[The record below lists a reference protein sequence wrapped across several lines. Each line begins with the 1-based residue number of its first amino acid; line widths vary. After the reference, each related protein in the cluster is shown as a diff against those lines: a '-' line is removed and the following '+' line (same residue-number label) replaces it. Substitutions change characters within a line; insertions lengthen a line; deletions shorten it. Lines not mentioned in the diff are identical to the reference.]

1 MFFFNKKSI
10 VRQGIFTDFT
20 DNHSH
25 ILYGVDDGV
34 RTRNESLAI
43 LKRYEEYGVKE
54 VWLTP
59 HIQEYMPNETCELK
73 ERYEELLAAYDGNI
87 KLHLAAEYMMDT
99 LFTDR
104 LADNDL
110 LYHGSEGKRL
120 LVETSYFNP
129 PLGMDD
135 TLKAIFD
142 KGITPI
148 LAHPERYNYMDDD
161 TYARLYDQ
169 GIIFQLNLASLTGMY
184 GESAKRKAYALL
196 ERGYYTLYGTD
207 IHSKKMLEVF
217 EEKRIKTIKTP

>member
-10 VRQGIFTDFT
+10 VRQGLLNGFT

-34 RTRNESLAI
+34 RTRQESLDI
-43 LKRYEEYGVKE
+43 LQRYEEYGVKE

-59 HIQEYMPNETCELK
+59 HIQEYMPNETNELRERFDELK
-73 ERYEELLAAYDGNI
+73 AAYTGSI
-87 KLHLAAEYMMDT
+87 QLHLAAEYMLDT

-110 LYHGSEGKRL
+110 LYHGNGDKRL

-129 PLGMDD
+129 PLGMED
-135 TLKAIFD
+135 TLKSIQD

-148 LAHPERYNYMDDD
+148 LAHPERYNYMTDDM
-161 TYARLYDQ
+161 YAKYHGQ

-184 GESAKRKAYALL
+184 GEAAKRKAFALL
-196 ERGYYTLYGTD
+196 ERGYYSLYGTD

-217 EEKRIKTIKTP
+217 EAKKIKTIELV